1 MADIILND
9 MEISNLIKERKEFPR
24 NHEIL
29 FQTKDKM
36 DIAFIE
42 SEFKNKISEKIE
54 IFPGGQ
60 ERFKIFT
67 PFMFAD
73 GDHLVSVLKKLPKG

>member
-9 MEISNLIKERKEFPR
+9 MEISNLIKERKEFPL
-24 NHEIL
+24 NYEIL

-36 DIAFIE
+36 DIALIE
-42 SEFKNKISEKIE
+42 SGFKKKICEKIE
-54 IFPGGQ
+54 IFPEGQ